1 MKIGNIDLDREV
13 LVIAEVGNNHE
24 GNFGLAQELVGLA
37 AEAGVQAIKFQTFKT
52 EHYVSPN
59 DEARF
64 KRLKSFELTYDQFA
78 ILAKQA
84 REAGLMFIS
93 TPFDLQS
100 VAFLGGIVDCMKV
113 ASGDNTFYP
122 LLSSIADTG
131 KPVIL
136 STGLA
141 DLAQIH
147 RSVDHVKNRWKTRGI
162 NQEIAA
168 LHCVSSYPV
177 PVPEANLRAISQMRE
192 ELGITVG
199 YSDHCLGITAALLS
213 VGLGARVVEKHFTI
227 DKNHSSFRDHQL
239 SADPQEL
246 KELAQRIRDANEMLG
261 SGIKNPQPSEIQA
274 AASMRRS
281 IVSVRAL
288 DSGHVLKIDDLTW
301 VRPGGGLAP
310 GNEELILGKRLTK
323 SIAAG
328 TQLIPEMFS

>member
-1 MKIGNIDLDREV
+1 MKIGKVDLDREV
-13 LVIAEVGNNHE
+13 LIIAEVGNNHE

-78 ILAKQA
+78 TLAKQA

-100 VAFLGGIVDCMKV
+100 VAFLSGVVDCMKV

-122 LLSSIADTG
+122 LLSGVADTG

-141 DLAQIH
+141 DMAQIRH
-147 RSVDHVKNRWKTRGI
+147 SVDHIKNRWKTRGI
-162 NQEIAA
+162 DQEIAA

-177 PVPEANLRAISQMRE
+177 PVPEANLRAISQIRE

-227 DKNHSSFRDHQL
+227 NKNYSSFRDHQL

-246 KELAQRIRDANEMLG
+246 KELALRIREANEMLG
-261 SGIKNPQPSEIQA
+261 SGIKKPQPSEIQA

-281 IVSVRAL
+281 IVSVRPL
-288 DSGHVLKIDDLTW
+288 ESGHILKIDDLTW
-301 VRPGGGLAP
+301 VRPAGGLAP
-310 GNEELILGKRLTK
+310 GRESLLIGKKLVRDV
-323 SIAAG
+323 SAG
-328 TQLIPEMFS
+328 HRFEAGDVH